1 MKKFKILAITCIS
14 LTASVSWGFGKKH
27 PDPAPSPSDTP
38 VAVAT
43 VAPNAILANVGEIK
57 LPLPEIETLP
67 NGMEIVWF
75 LSDNLPITDLAMV
88 IKSGYRDDPT
98 GKSGVSELL
107 ASTLDRGADGMTA
120 QQLAKAVEELGASRY
135 ISADEETFT
144 LGTHGLSPD
153 ADTLLDIL
161 AKVTFKADL
170 AQSEVAREQD
180 LLLDRWNH
188 LADYGE
194 SLAGLAYR
202 RALTAGTSYGRG
214 NFSSISEFKKIK
226 RQDLVDYYHKN
237 FTPKNAILTV
247 VGRLDK
253 AKFRAKI
260 LADFGSWTGE
270 APVKKYKN
278 YTDAR
283 TKVAKNQILLIDR
296 KGLTQ
301 AQIRIG
307 FHAPLITSPDH
318 YPLSVGNALL
328 GEYFNSRLNALIR
341 DKLGLTYGIES
352 SFSYSRDFAAMTITS
367 STRNET
373 VGQLVQ
379 RTIEVL
385 KGLKKGPIPDEEVQM
400 AKEYLVG
407 GFPLSTS
414 TLGAVATRW
423 MAGYL
428 FNLGPNYLN
437 EFVAKVSG
445 VTAPEVQSAVAKSF
459 DLDNLVIVIA
469 GDSKALIPNLKESGF
484 KSVKKLNSKDLL

>member
-1 MKKFKILAITCIS
+1 M
-14 LTASVSWGFGKKH
+14 
-27 PDPAPSPSDTP
+27 
-38 VAVAT
+38 
-43 VAPNAILANVGEIK
+43 
-57 LPLPEIETLP
+57 PEIETLP
-67 NGMEIVWF
+67 NGMQIVWF

-88 IKSGYRDDPT
+88 IKSGYRDDPA

-170 AQSEVAREQD
+170 TQAEVSREQD

-194 SLAGLAYR
+194 SLAALAYR

-214 NFSSISEFKKIK
+214 NFSSISEFKRIK
-226 RQDLVDYYHKN
+226 RQDLVDYYKKN

-253 AKFRAKI
+253 EKFRAKI
-260 LADFGSWTGE
+260 LADFGSWSGE
-270 APVKKYKN
+270 APMKKYRN
-278 YTDAR
+278 FTDAK

-385 KGLKKGPIPDEEVQM
+385 KGMKKGPIPDEEVQM

-445 VTAPEVQSAVAKSF
+445 VSAADVQAAVAKSF
-459 DLDNLVIVIA
+459 DIDNLVIVIA
-469 GDSKALIPNLKESGF
+469 GDSKSLIPNLKESGF
-484 KSVKKLNSKDLL
+484 KSVKKLSSKDLL